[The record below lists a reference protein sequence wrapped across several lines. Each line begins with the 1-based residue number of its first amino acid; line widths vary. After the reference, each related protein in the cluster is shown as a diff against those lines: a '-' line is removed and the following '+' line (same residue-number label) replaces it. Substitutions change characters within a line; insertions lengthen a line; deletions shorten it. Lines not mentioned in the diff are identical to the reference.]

1 MFQALH
7 VSSIRPIRWLSVP
20 VVLAAALAF
29 GALPALAQGIARD
42 AEPKSA
48 ADHQS
53 QPLDLVKSSI
63 TRVLAANGNGQQ
75 RVEARRIAAELF
87 DFDEMC
93 RRMLA
98 EHWQESSPYQQEEFL
113 RLFTEMLER
122 SYLRGLRSVPVGAVT
137 FLGETVNGPYAQVK
151 SRIATSRLGEI
162 SVEYRLMDHGDKWA
176 VYDVVLDGVS
186 LVSSYRSQFAS
197 ILRTSS
203 FAQLLERLRSRQ
215 QTDPQD
221 EQGP

>member
-1 MFQALH
+1 MRQVLH
-7 VSSIRPIRWLSVP
+7 VSSSRGLRWLSVP
-20 VVLAAALAF
+20 LMLTVALAL
-29 GALPALAQGIARD
+29 GWLPAQAQSTTTE
-42 AEPKSA
+42 AEVTSA
-48 ADHQS
+48 AVQS
-53 QPLDLVKSSI
+53 RPLDLVKASI
-63 TRVLAANGNGQQ
+63 TRVLAANGGQQ
-75 RVEARRIAAELF
+75 RVEARRMAAELF

-98 EHWQESSPYQQEEFL
+98 EHWQESSPYQQGEFV

-122 SYLRGLRSVPVGAVT
+122 SYLRGLRSVPLGAVT
-137 FLGETVNGPYAQVK
+137 FLGETVNGSYAQVK
-151 SRIATSRLGEI
+151 SRIAMGRFGET
-162 SVEYRLMDHGDKWA
+162 SVEYRLVDHGDRWE

-215 QTDPQD
+215 QVDSQD
-221 EQGP
+221 EQGL